1 VVENEGRI
9 TSKVL
14 ATFKDVQD
22 PGKKI
27 Y

>member
-1 VVENEGRI
+1 VEKDGKV

-14 ATFKDVQD
+14 TTFKEVQD

>member
-1 VVENEGRI
+1 VEKDGKV

-14 ATFKDVQD
+14 TTVKDVQD